1 MTIEVGS
8 KLPEVTLF
16 RATADGPEAVNTK
29 EFFAGRKVVV
39 FAVPG
44 AFTPTCSAKHL
55 PGFVANAEAIKAKG
69 VDEIVCLASNDA
81 FVMNAWAKAENAGD
95 NITMLSDGDLAFV
108 SKTGLELDLTGRG
121 LGKRANRFAMIVDDG
136 KVTDL
141 AVEEPGAFD
150 VSNAETVLGLV
161 CLAMKCTTPSLKS
174 DLIGDQLMKTPPRL
188 SYSRM
193 SRSRNNS
200 LKL

>member
-1 MTIEVGS
+1 MTISVGNEI
-8 KLPEVTLF
+8 PDVPLF
-16 RATADGPEAVNTK
+16 RATSDGPEAVNSK
-29 EFFAGRKVVV
+29 EFFAGRKVVL

-55 PGFVANAEAIKAKG
+55 PGFVAKAGEIKAKG

-81 FVMNAWAKAENAGD
+81 FVLQAWADAEKATD
-95 NITMLSDGDLAFV
+95 VTMLSDGDLAFV
-108 SKTGLELDLTGRG
+108 NATGLELDLTGRG

-150 VSNAETVLGLV
+150 VSSAEAVL
-161 CLAMKCTTPSLKS
+161 A
-174 DLIGDQLMKTPPRL
+174 
-188 SYSRM
+188 
-193 SRSRNNS
+193 
-200 LKL
+200 KL

>member
-8 KLPEVTLF
+8 ALPEVTLF

-55 PGFVANAEAIKAKG
+55 PGFVANADAIKAKG

-81 FVMNAWAKAENAGD
+81 FVMNAWAKSENAGE

-108 SKTGLELDLTGRG
+108 NKTGLELDLTGRG

-141 AVEEPGAFD
+141 AVEAPGAFD
-150 VSNAETVLGLV
+150 VSSAETVLG
-161 CLAMKCTTPSLKS
+161 
-174 DLIGDQLMKTPPRL
+174 
-188 SYSRM
+188 
-193 SRSRNNS
+193 
-200 LKL
+200 KL

>member
-16 RATADGPEAVNTK
+16 RATADGPEAVNTN

-55 PGFVANAEAIKAKG
+55 PGFVAHADAIKAKG

-81 FVMNAWAKAENAGD
+81 FVLNAWAKAENAGE

-108 SKTGLELDLTGRG
+108 NKTGLELDLTGRG

-136 KVTDL
+136 KVIDL

-150 VSNAETVLGLV
+150 VSSAETVLG
-161 CLAMKCTTPSLKS
+161 
-174 DLIGDQLMKTPPRL
+174 
-188 SYSRM
+188 
-193 SRSRNNS
+193 
-200 LKL
+200 KL